1 MQPVS
6 PKNSTSDQRS
16 AQKQCTSSTIV
27 PHPAQRGGSAKSS
40 ARRAQV
46 LMSSI
51 AIHRLSRAPQHRTS
65 AAVPELFDMEL
76 RALRRDRAK
85 RLGLDLFLLERAF
98 DDCLDRLSLIQRRF
112 ERALLIGCPDPRWRG
127 RLGEFATTVDVRD
140 PGALFARSARG
151 EQIVEDAWEPE
162 AQSYDVVLAV
172 GTLDTINDLPRALI
186 GIRWALT
193 SDGLFLGAMSGGDTV
208 PRLRSAMRVADAM
221 SGAATPHIH
230 PRIEASALGSLL
242 SAAGFLNP
250 VVDVDRVAVSYR
262 SLQRLIADL
271 RRMGATNIL
280 AQRSRK
286 PLLRQAYAAA
296 AQDFS
301 AGGDGERTT
310 ETFEILH
317 FAGWSR
323 SE

>member
-1 MQPVS
+1 MHFV
-6 PKNSTSDQRS
+6 DDR
-16 AQKQCTSSTIV
+16 A
-27 PHPAQRGGSAKSS
+27 AFGA
-40 ARRAQV
+40 ARRQREFERPGAQV

-193 SDGLFLGAMSGGDTV
+193 SDALFLGAMSGGDTV